1 MGTSD
6 ARAYAIHLLPTHDG
20 EFEFEDDSDDSGSK
34 SDHDESSSDDD
45 DDDDMA
51 DSRRV
56 QSLAASRLM

>member
-34 SDHDESSSDDD
+34 SDHEESSSDDE
-45 DDDDMA
+45 DDMA

>member
-6 ARAYAIHLLPTHDG
+6 ARAYAIHLLPTRDG

-45 DDDDMA
+45 DDDMA